1 MTNLPFARGAASHA
15 VPDVSRASSP
25 TLATTSRSHGRS
37 SSTSASPPAVVAAH
51 VSKTHFRGRV
61 AVHALV
67 DASLAVADGEFVAI
81 MGPSGSGKSTLLN
94 LIAGL
99 DVPTGGTI
107 HLRNRCISEM
117 TDVTVMTVPEARDS
131 VDRFVDQFTALTRW
145 LQILATLVAVAAMVN
160 AMSAAIMDRESELR
174 SWRALGLLRRRL
186 VSLLVAEA
194 VVIAVEG
201 SFLGVAAGS
210 VLGWTLTTSIARAVA
225 RMHIPVRWPV
235 VTMAGLPIISTV
247 AVACA
252 AAVVALRRTRMRP
265 LAGAAPSTSR
275 SDGRNEV
282 VYDVC

>member
-1 MTNLPFARGAASHA
+1 
-15 VPDVSRASSP
+15 
-25 TLATTSRSHGRS
+25 
-37 SSTSASPPAVVAAH
+37 
-51 VSKTHFRGRV
+51 
-61 AVHALV
+61 
-67 DASLAVADGEFVAI
+67 

-107 HLRNRCISEM
+107 HVRDRCISEM